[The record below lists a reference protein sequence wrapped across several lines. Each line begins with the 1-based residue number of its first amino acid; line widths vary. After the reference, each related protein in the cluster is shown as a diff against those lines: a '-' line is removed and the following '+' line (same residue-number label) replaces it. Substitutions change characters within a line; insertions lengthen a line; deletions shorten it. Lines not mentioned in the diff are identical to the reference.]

1 MQKKVFKGKTLF
13 HAKPMN
19 LKGFPKF
26 DNSFFS
32 KIGQEVEFPETEKNQ
47 LKIVMY
53 TKPLIKRLRICSIS
67 ALDYGESK
75 RFLRAGFEPAT

>member
-1 MQKKVFKGKTLF
+1 MLQILRLFIIFLYTYLFLTVFFYVSGNFSALPTELSKERLQKKVFKGKTLF

-32 KIGQEVEFPETEKNQ
+32 KIGQEVEFPET
-47 LKIVMY
+47 
-53 TKPLIKRLRICSIS
+53 
-67 ALDYGESK
+67 
-75 RFLRAGFEPAT
+75 